1 MRPRFL
7 WLVALL
13 LLAGCV
19 PPLRDFGPEP
29 AVTPSWIVA
38 FDEVLAAKLA
48 DAEPLTQANKPVLD
62 GDLNLANPLDAMHSA
77 WRAYLE
83 QLHDARFEV
92 HPSLIKG
99 VELADGKTFGDV
111 CNPGPNHRYP
121 EFIQP
126 TYCADRTLGDDVP
139 ALLVLPEGFAGQVEA
154 FAADAGDQAGW
165 VLASLV
171 TARVYATHL
180 RHEVAI
186 MRVMWPDGAPFDYC
200 VMGMSLRAVFPP
212 EGVELDEVQ
221 LQTVAAKFEELTHS
235 TGVMDEIL
243 TPALTGYNDGR
254 LESCVA

>member
-1 MRPRFL
+1 MRPRIL
-7 WLVALL
+7 WLAVLL

-29 AVTPSWIVA
+29 VVTPSWIVE
-38 FDEVLAAKLA
+38 FDEVLTAKLP
-48 DAEPLTQANKPVLD
+48 DVEPLMQVKKPVMD
-62 GDLNLANPLDAMHSA
+62 GDINLANPLEAMHSA
-77 WRAYLE
+77 WRTYLN
-83 QLHDARFEV
+83 QLHDARMEV

-139 ALLVLPEGFAGQVEA
+139 ALLVLPQGFTEQVQA
-154 FAADAGDQAGW
+154 FAAEAGDQAGW

-171 TARVYATHL
+171 TARAYATHL

-200 VMGMSLRAVFPP
+200 VMGMSLRSVFPH
-212 EGVELDEVQ
+212 GTAELDEPQ
-221 LQTVAAKFEELTHS
+221 LQAVAAEFEELTQT
-235 TGVMDEIL
+235 TGVNNEL
-243 TPALTGYNDGR
+243 LAPALAGYADGR
-254 LESCVA
+254 LESCVV